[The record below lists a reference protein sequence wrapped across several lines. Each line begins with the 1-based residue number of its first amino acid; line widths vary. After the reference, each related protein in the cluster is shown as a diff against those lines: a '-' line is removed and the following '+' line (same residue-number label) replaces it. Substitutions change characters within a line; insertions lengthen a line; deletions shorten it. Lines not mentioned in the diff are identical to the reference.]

1 MSASTSKPGVL
12 IDRLS
17 LGAAALFGAVAVT
30 ALVRPETAILRLS
43 ALGFPAWPIYLAG
56 VLQLLAAALLLPRN
70 TRVAAAAVIAAIAT
84 LKMGVEWAYREPM
97 LALESLGQA
106 ALAILV
112 LVLENRRR

>member
-1 MSASTSKPGVL
+1 VTAVTSKPGVL
-12 IDRLS
+12 IDRIS
-17 LGAAALFGAVAVT
+17 LGAAVLFAAVAVT
-30 ALVRPETAILRLS
+30 ALARPETAILRLS

-56 VLQLLAAALLLPRN
+56 TLQLLAAALLLPRS

-106 ALAILV
+106 ALAIMV
-112 LVLENRRR
+112 LVFENRRR